1 MKFTSHSIAFALLGL
16 MKISGRK
23 SSSLVT
29 EENLKEKRNTTVEH
43 SFCETYTA
51 FKAAVMYCSKRER
64 ERALG
69 LIPV

>member
-29 EENLKEKRNTTVEH
+29 VENLKEKRNTTVED
-43 SFCETYTA
+43 SFIETYTA
-51 FKAAVMYCSKRER
+51 FKAEVTYCSRR
-64 ERALG
+64 VRALG
-69 LIPV
+69 IIPV